1 MNAFA
6 ALADSTRREIL
17 VMLAQ
22 QGELSASDIS
32 DRFQMTPPAIS
43 QHLKVLR
50 EAKVVRMKK
59 EAQRRL
65 YSIDQ
70 DGLNEV
76 GDWLIRVKEL
86 WGKRLDALDEYLQ
99 EMNT

>member
-1 MNAFA
+1 MNVFA
-6 ALADSTRREIL
+6 ALADKTRRKIL

-32 DRFQMTPPAIS
+32 DRFNVTPPAIS

-50 EAKVVRMKK
+50 EAKVVRIKK
-59 EAQRRL
+59 QAQRRL

-70 DGLNEV
+70 AGLNEV
-76 GDWLIRVKEL
+76 NDWLAQLKEV
-86 WGKRLDALDEYLQ
+86 
-99 EMNT
+99 